1 MTLYW
6 GYKER
11 KGLGNFL
18 SSSMVRVG
26 KVENIVQFS
35 KPHKDKKNN
44 NIYALVGDTLDVYC
58 LGMVKEQAPKYNG
71 KLFIGQKVYA
81 TSKEELFLYYREAV
95 KKHRCALD
103 AAMKIAEEKLSSK
116 SLDTCPT
123 EKNNSG
129 YIYRWARMEI
139 ERLKLIITQSE
150 SQYKQLIEDI
160 KKL

>member
-6 GYKER
+6 GYKEL
-11 KGLGNFL
+11 KGLGSFL
-18 SSSMVRVG
+18 PSNIIKIG

-35 KPHKDKKNN
+35 KPYKDKKNN
-44 NIYALVGDTLDVYC
+44 NIYALVGDTLDIYC

-95 KKHRCALD
+95 KKHRGALD
-103 AAMKIAEEKLSSK
+103 AAMKKAEEKLSNK
-116 SLDTCPT
+116 HLDTCST
-123 EKNNSG
+123 G
-129 YIYRWARMEI
+129 YTYRCARMEI
-139 ERLKLIITQSE
+139 ERLKVSITQSE

>member
-6 GYKER
+6 GYKEL
-11 KGLGNFL
+11 KGLGSFL
-18 SSSMVRVG
+18 PSNIIKIG

-35 KPHKDKKNN
+35 KPLKDEKNN
-44 NIYALVGDTLDVYC
+44 NIYALVGDTLDIYC

-95 KKHRCALD
+95 KKHRGALD
-103 AAMKIAEEKLSSK
+103 AAMKKAEEKLSNK
-116 SLDTCPT
+116 HLDTCST
-123 EKNNSG
+123 G
-129 YIYRWARMEI
+129 YIYRWARIEI
-139 ERLKLIITQSE
+139 ERLKVSITQSE

>member
-6 GYKER
+6 GYKEL

-18 SSSMVRVG
+18 PSNIIKIG

-35 KPHKDKKNN
+35 KPYKDKTNN
-44 NIYALVGDTLDVYC
+44 NTYALVGDTLDIYC
-58 LGMVKEQAPKYNG
+58 LGMVKEQAPKYKG
-71 KLFIGQKVYA
+71 KLFIGQKVYS
-81 TSKEELFLYYREAV
+81 TSKEELCLYYREAV
-95 KKHRCALD
+95 KKHRGALD
-103 AAMKIAEEKLSSK
+103 AAMKRAEEKLSN
-116 SLDTCPT
+116 TCST
-123 EKNNSG
+123 DDNRA

-139 ERLKLIITQSE
+139 ERLKVIITQSE